1 MSEAEGARRSRREE
15 GTRPWKADIK
25 RLTLEKMSS
34 DEEGGGGSSVKMD
47 RGQWLLHWFLL
58 KI

>member
-34 DEEGGGGSSVKMD
+34 DEEGGGG
-47 RGQWLLHWFLL
+47 GGGIF
-58 KI
+58 